1 MHTEGGL
8 LMSNV
13 ISVQDYLNAY
23 RPAYEAVKADGSRK
37 RGEKA
42 YENLFAVAQRT
53 DDMQQAQLIIEEE
66 GLMLKLTTEDA
77 LDIHEK
83 TLAKLDPLDEV
94 TTVLTNLNIDLYSQ
108 AQSTEDITYRS
119 HLLDLQTI
127 EGTAKG
133 KMKMLLAA
141 TLADQLIKYDQAK
154 RMVRFWPD
162 NGKAKAGVAAMA
174 KLRRIIRATVAIIE
188 TEFEKDWAAMMDEQ
202 FFMIQM
208 LAPQNLDEY
217 GCKKKSMHPDTMA
230 AYRDMMTEIMSD
242 DTLFDILM
250 KEQPHCMCYYPE

>member
-1 MHTEGGL
+1 
-8 LMSNV
+8 MSNG

-23 RPAYEAVKADGSRK
+23 LPAYEAVKADGNRK
-37 RGEKA
+37 RGEQA

-94 TTVLTNLNIDLYSQ
+94 TSVLTNLNIDLYSQ

-119 HLLDLQTI
+119 QLLELQTI

-133 KMKMLLAA
+133 KMKILLAA
-141 TLADQLIKYDQAK
+141 TLADLLIKYDQAK
-154 RMVRFWPD
+154 RMVRLWPD

-174 KLRRIIRATVAIIE
+174 KLRQTIKATATIIE
-188 TEFEKDWAAMMDEQ
+188 AEFDKDWESMMDEP

-217 GCKKKSMHPDTMA
+217 GRRKKSMHPDA
-230 AYRDMMTEIMSD
+230 LPAYRDMMTEIMSD
-242 DTLFDILM
+242 DSLFEILM
-250 KEQPHCMCYYPE
+250 KEQPHGMCYYPE